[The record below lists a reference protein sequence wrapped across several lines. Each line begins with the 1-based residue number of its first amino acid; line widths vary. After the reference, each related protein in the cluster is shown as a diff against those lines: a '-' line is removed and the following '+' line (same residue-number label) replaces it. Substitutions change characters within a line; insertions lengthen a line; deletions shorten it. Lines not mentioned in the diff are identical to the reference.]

1 MLRGLLPKQS
11 TRLWSAQVNNWQQH
25 FIQVGE
31 NGSDNYRNAMS
42 NSVNEIVKVFESAD
56 KPYSAMDATTLQ
68 RAIYDLRLD
77 QGSVSPL
84 SQVISETAEL
94 VARNAI
100 IVQHPDC
107 IAHLHTPPLIAGITA
122 ENFIAAQNQSMDS
135 WDQSASA
142 TYVEQ
147 YITDWLCKQFGFD
160 EHSDGVFT
168 SGGTQSNIMA
178 LLMAR
183 DWVADVM
190 SGHNIQK
197 EGLPEYAPKLRI
209 LCSTKS
215 HFTVKKAASIM
226 GLGEKAVVCVP
237 THQDG
242 TLILTAL
249 EETLTQLKQAELI
262 PFVVVG
268 TAGTT
273 DHGAIDDLTAISNI
287 AEQHKIWFH
296 VDAAYGGAVILSQ
309 SKERLAGIELAD
321 SVTVDFHKLWF
332 QPVSCSAVMLKNKTN
347 FKYLLHHADYL
358 NRESDDLPNL
368 VDKTISTTRR
378 FDALKV
384 LMTLR
389 AVGSETLGQ
398 MVDHLL
404 AQTQQVATMVTQHN
418 EFELLAQPPL
428 STVLFRYIGE
438 NTGAN
443 VDEFNRQLRVQ
454 LLKAGIAVLGETTV
468 DGQAAL
474 KLTILNPCLTLNN
487 FNELFEK
494 IVKFAK
500 ALK

>member
-1 MLRGLLPKQS
+1 M
-11 TRLWSAQVNNWQQH
+11 NNWQQH
-25 FIQVGE
+25 FIQVGQH
-31 NGSDNYRNAMS
+31 GSDSYRDAMT
-42 NSVNEIVKVFESAD
+42 NSINEMANIFESAD
-56 KPYSAMDATTLQ
+56 KPYSAMDATALQ
-68 RAIYDLRLD
+68 QAIYGLPLD
-77 QGSVSPL
+77 QANVAPL

-94 VARNAI
+94 IGRNAI

-147 YITDWLCKQFGFD
+147 YMTDWLCQQFGFD
-160 EHSDGVFT
+160 QNSDGVFT

-183 DWVADVM
+183 DWASDVM
-190 SGHNIQK
+190 SGHNVQK
-197 EGLPEYAPKLRI
+197 QGLPEYAPKLRI

-237 THQDG
+237 TNKDG
-242 TLILTAL
+242 TLIISAL
-249 EETLTQLKQAELI
+249 EETLVQLKEADLI

-273 DHGAIDDLTAISNI
+273 DHGAIDDLTAISQI
-287 AEQHKIWFH
+287 AKQHKIWFH
-296 VDAAYGGAVILSQ
+296 VDAAYGGAIILSQ
-309 SKERLAGIELAD
+309 SKPRLAGIEQAD
-321 SVTVDFHKLWF
+321 SITVDFHKLWF
-332 QPVSCSAVMLKNKTN
+332 QPVSCSAVMLKDKSN

-358 NRESDDLPNL
+358 NREGDDLPNL

-389 AVGSETLGQ
+389 AVGADTLGQ

-404 AQTQQVATMVTQHN
+404 AQAQQVAQLVDAHD
-418 EFELLAQPPL
+418 EFELLTQPAL
-428 STVLFRYIGE
+428 STVLFRYTGE
-438 NTGAN
+438 NNGAN
-443 VDEFNRQLRVQ
+443 IDDFNRQLRVQ
-454 LLKAGIAVLGETTV
+454 LLKKGIAVLGETTV
-468 DGQAAL
+468 DGQATL

-487 FNELFEK
+487 FNELFDK

>member
-1 MLRGLLPKQS
+1 M
-11 TRLWSAQVNNWQQH
+11 NNWQQH
-25 FIQVGE
+25 FIQVGQH
-31 NGSDNYRNAMS
+31 GSDSYRDAMTQS
-42 NSVNEIVKVFESAD
+42 TTQLVQLFEAAD
-56 KPYSAMDATTLQ
+56 KPYSAMDANALQ
-68 RAIYDLRLD
+68 QAVYNLSLE
-77 QGSVSPL
+77 QAQVAPL
-84 SQVISETAEL
+84 SQVIAETAEI
-94 VARNAI
+94 VARNGI
-100 IVQHPDC
+100 VVQHPDC
-107 IAHLHTPPLIAGITA
+107 IAHLHTPPLIAGIAA

-147 YITDWLCKQFGFD
+147 YVTDWLCRQFGFD
-160 EHSDGVFT
+160 QHSDGVFT

-183 DWVADVM
+183 DWAADVM

-197 EGLPEYAPKLRI
+197 DGLPEYASKLRI

-215 HFTVKKAASIM
+215 HFTVKKAASVM

-237 THQDG
+237 TNRDG
-242 TLILTAL
+242 TIVISAL
-249 EETLTQLKQAELI
+249 AETLAQLKEAELI

-273 DHGAIDDLTAISNI
+273 DHGAIDNLTAIREL
-287 AEQHKIWFH
+287 ADQYKIWFH
-296 VDAAYGGAVILSQ
+296 VDAAYGGALILSQ
-309 SKERLAGIELAD
+309 AKTRLAGIETAD
-321 SVTVDFHKLWF
+321 SITVDFHKLWF
-332 QPVSCSAVMLKNKTN
+332 QPVSCSAVMFKDKSN

-389 AVGSETLGQ
+389 AVGSTTLGE
-398 MVDHLL
+398 MIDHLL
-404 AQTQQVATMVTQHN
+404 AQTQQVAALVDAHP
-418 EFELLAQPPL
+418 EFELLTEPPL
-428 STVLFRYIGE
+428 STVLFRYTGE
-438 NTGAN
+438 CNSDN
-443 VDEFNRQLRVQ
+443 IDEFNRQLRVQ
-454 LLKAGIAVLGETTV
+454 LLKAGVAVLGETTV

-487 FNELFEK
+487 FNELFDK